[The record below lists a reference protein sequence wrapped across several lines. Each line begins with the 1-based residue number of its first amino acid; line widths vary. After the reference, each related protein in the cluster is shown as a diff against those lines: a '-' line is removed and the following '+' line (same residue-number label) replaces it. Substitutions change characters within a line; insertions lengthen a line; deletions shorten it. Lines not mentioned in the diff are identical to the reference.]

1 MTGDKIITYLFGIN
15 ALINVI
21 LIALSERRYKSD
33 SVNVAYGR
41 NFWQAYLYFVP
52 FFVTN
57 SIIKEIENKRK
68 KQKSRMDLIAK
79 NYERF
84 IDSWKVAANDLNIK
98 IHTQFVIKLSG
109 TQEFKCPV
117 FIEHF
122 GSKLGTVI
130 FSINDRFDFKTL
142 KESEYYY
149 SALNPSSYSTYN
161 RELFIDTLNDWG
173 FFGDQSDKP
182 EWYTGEPW
190 SE

>member
-1 MTGDKIITYLFGIN
+1 MTGEKIIMYLFGLN

-21 LIALSERRYKSD
+21 LIALSERRYKAD
-33 SVNVAYGR
+33 RVNVAYGL

-68 KQKSRMDLIAK
+68 KQKNRMDLFAK
-79 NYERF
+79 DYERF
-84 IDSWKVAANDLNIK
+84 IDSWKIAANDLNIR
-98 IHTQFVIKLSG
+98 IHTQFVIKIND
-109 TQEFKCPV
+109 TQDFKCPV

-130 FSINDRFDFKTL
+130 FSINDRLDFKLL
-142 KESEYYY
+142 KESGYC
-149 SALNPSSYSTYN
+149 SALNPASYSNYK
-161 RELFIDTLNDWG
+161 RDLFIDTLNDWG
-173 FFGDQSDKP
+173 FFGDQSNKP

-190 SE
+190 ND